1 VAVRRSRAAPLR
13 LGARRRRGT
22 LIVTGDDEPR
32 QRCSPARRWS
42 PAGQERPRRGD
53 AGRHGRT
60 HAAVD
65 VTAAAADGFYEV
77 WVLDPKTLQMQS
89 LGVLRGVKGDFAVP
103 AGLDLRK
110 LSVVDVSL
118 EPYDGDP
125 AHSRNSVV
133 RGALPT

>member
-1 VAVRRSRAAPLR
+1 VAGVA
-13 LGARRRRGT
+13 GT
-22 LIVTGDDEPR
+22 LIVTGDDEPAAAVLAR
-32 QRCSPARRWS
+32 TALEPLPAKSGRGEATL
-42 PAGQERPRRGD
+42 AGTGAD
-53 AGRHGRT
+53 RT
-60 HAAVD
+60 LRVD
-65 VTAAAADGFYEV
+65 VTGLAAADGFYEV